1 MAAMKPIV
9 YERGSTEFGRVVALT
24 DAIYAV
30 AMTLLVVSI
39 GIPKVASEDLVKTLL
54 SAHGDLLTF
63 FISVAVLAFYWFSN
77 YHFVRHLRGIDTTY
91 TGLNIIYLVLIAFLP
106 LPTALLDRYS
116 SEPITVIVFL
126 GTLLLISLM
135 ELALFAHAHRA
146 GLFASTP
153 PERVVRY
160 SVVIAMI
167 PILVFLLAIP
177 VGLLSYPT
185 FGLAIWI
192 LLNFPLRFVV
202 ERGFGPAASDP
213 YL

>member
-1 MAAMKPIV
+1 MRSIV
-9 YERGSTEFGRVVALT
+9 YERDSIEFNRVVSLT
-24 DAIYAV
+24 DSIYAV

-39 GIPKVASEDLVKTLL
+39 GVPKVASEDLAKTLL
-54 SAHGDLLTF
+54 SSHGDLLTF

-77 YHFVRHLRGIDTTY
+77 YHFVRHLRGIDTFY

-116 SEPITVIVFL
+116 AEPITIVLFL
-126 GTLLLISLM
+126 STLLLISLM
-135 ELALFAHAHRA
+135 ELVLFARAHRA
-146 GLFASTP
+146 GLFASEP
-153 PERVVRY
+153 PARVVHY

-167 PILVFLLAIP
+167 PILVFALAIP

-202 ERGFGPAASDP
+202 ERRLGPTAADP